1 MSIRVICPNGHI
13 LNVKDHLAGKV
24 GLCPMCKA
32 RVQVPRP
39 QRESVSEDAIMG
51 ILGSQPDAVGQFSDA
66 VAVDSAKPPPTAAS
80 DKNSPPKKSCH
91 KCNQEIETGI
101 HICPHCH
108 TYIAE
113 LTDF

>member
-13 LNVKDHLAGKV
+13 LNVKDHLAGKI

-32 RVQVPRP
+32 KVQVPKP
-39 QRESVSEDAIMG
+39 QPESVSEDMIMG
-51 ILGSQPDAVGQFSDA
+51 ILGRQSGAAAADF
-66 VAVDSAKPPPTAAS
+66 VDSPPTDTG

-91 KCNQEIETGI
+91 MCNQEIQTGI

-108 TYIAE
+108 TYIAK

>member
-1 MSIRVICPNGHI
+1 MSIRVNCPNGHG

-32 RVQVPRP
+32 KVQVPELQP
-39 QRESVSEDAIMG
+39 ESVSEDLIMG
-51 ILGSQPDAVGQFSDA
+51 ILRPQPAAVGQFQA
-66 VAVDSAKPPPTAAS
+66 AARADSVEPPPTATS

-91 KCNQEIETGI
+91 KCNEEIEAGI